1 VPQHLGVAITASL
14 IACTASIPASAGERQ
29 PISTIVFG
37 VASTSPIE
45 LGTNGQVVTVT
56 TEEIVVS
63 TALDG
68 AHPLQNMSGRC
79 GGSVETKDGISQ
91 GRGFCIYTN
100 PQGGKWTM
108 TFYLGPDRDG
118 DSGAFEISG
127 VEGNAAGWKGRG
139 KWGQTVQ
146 FGRDRFV
153 QRWTGWIE
161 KP

>member
-14 IACTASIPASAGERQ
+14 LACTASIPASAGERQ

-37 VASTSPIE
+37 VATTSPIE

-108 TFYLGPDRDG
+108 TFDLGPDRDG

>member
-1 VPQHLGVAITASL
+1 MAACLLVCAASL
-14 IACTASIPASAGERQ
+14 PANAGERQ

-37 VASTSPIE
+37 VANSSPVE
-45 LGTNGQVVTVT
+45 LGMDGQVVTVT

-68 AHPLQNMSGRC
+68 SHPLQNMSGRC
-79 GGSVETKDGISQ
+79 GGSVETKDGISR
-91 GRGFCIYTN
+91 GRGFCVYTN
-100 PQGGKWTM
+100 PEGGKWTM
-108 TFYLGPDRDG
+108 SFDLGPDHDG
-118 DSGAFEISG
+118 ASGAFELSG

-146 FGRDRFV
+146 FGRNRFV

>member
-1 VPQHLGVAITASL
+1 MPKRVGAALTASL
-14 IACTASIPASAGERQ
+14 LAFAASVAAHAGERQ

-37 VASTSPIE
+37 VATASPIE

-63 TALDG
+63 TVPDG
-68 AHPLQNMSGRC
+68 MHPLQNMFGRC
-79 GGSVETKDGISQ
+79 GGSVETRDGISQ
-91 GRGFCIYTN
+91 GRGFCVYTN
-100 PQGGKWTM
+100 REGGKWTM
-108 TFYLGPDRDG
+108 SFNLGPDRDG

-146 FGRDRFV
+146 FGGNRFV

>member
-1 VPQHLGVAITASL
+1 MPQHLGVAMTASL
-14 IACTASIPASAGERQ
+14 LACSASIAASAGERQ

-37 VASTSPIE
+37 IATASPIE

-108 TFYLGPDRDG
+108 TFDLGPDRDG

-146 FGRDRFV
+146 FGRNRFV
-153 QRWTGWIE
+153 QRCFLVRT
-161 KP
+161 